1 MDKLYDFKSPE
12 KVILDEVFNNIPM
25 MDKWIPSIIE
35 NYIYSLKIKQN
46 SVTKNINTKYR
57 IKYDKKDGE
66 YEQFYRNGALAIKT
80 TYINDEINGLYQ
92 EWDSHGKVI
101 IYAVYTPNKK

>member
-35 NYIYSLKIKQN
+35 NYIYSFKIKHN
-46 SVTKNINTKYR
+46 SVTKNINTK
-57 IKYDKKDGE
+57 
-66 YEQFYRNGALAIKT
+66 
-80 TYINDEINGLYQ
+80 
-92 EWDSHGKVI
+92 
-101 IYAVYTPNKK
+101 